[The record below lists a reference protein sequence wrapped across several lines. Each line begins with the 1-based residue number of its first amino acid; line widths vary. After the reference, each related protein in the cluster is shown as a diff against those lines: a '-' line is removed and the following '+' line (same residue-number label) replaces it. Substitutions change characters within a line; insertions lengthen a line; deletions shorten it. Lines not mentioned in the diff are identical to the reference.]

1 MKEPL
6 KLHDLAYDV
15 KEGEAIHMHPST
27 FGDLLDN
34 NVGLID
40 PNCMAQVGGWIGGKA
55 VVLINSNRTAQVS
68 GWIDGKAVVL
78 NAGIPKGE
86 AAILPTKFKGKI
98 DRQAVVDYLNMCLKA
113 DPDMMQALC
122 SQCVPVTNLSDA
134 NPITREPGL
143 NGEMV
148 TSGLGLINGLIEY
161 LSGEPKPVY
170 VCTEGEIGSEVITH
184 FEV

>member
-1 MKEPL
+1 MINQFKERYMQEP

-40 PNCMAQVGGWIGGKA
+40 PNC
-55 VVLINSNRTAQVS
+55 TAQVS

-86 AAILPTKFKGKI
+86 AAILPTKFRI

-122 SQCVPVTNLSDA
+122 SQGVPVTNLSDD
-134 NPITREPGL
+134 NPITCEPGL
-143 NGEMV
+143 NNEMV

-161 LSGEPKPVY
+161 LGEPKPVY
-170 VCTEGEIGSEVITH
+170 ACTEGEVGSEVITH

>member
-55 VVLINSNRTAQVS
+55 VVLN
-68 GWIDGKAVVL
+68 GD
-78 NAGIPKGE
+78 IPKGE
-86 AAILPTKFKGKI
+86 AAIRPTKFKGKV